1 MENDKMEFDV
11 FSCLYLIK
19 ALAKLGHRSLAES
32 MIVKIPQNILH
43 NECLMTPLIDIW
55 VRTI

>member
-1 MENDKMEFDV
+1 MEFDV

-43 NECLMTPLIDIW
+43 NECLMTPLIDMW